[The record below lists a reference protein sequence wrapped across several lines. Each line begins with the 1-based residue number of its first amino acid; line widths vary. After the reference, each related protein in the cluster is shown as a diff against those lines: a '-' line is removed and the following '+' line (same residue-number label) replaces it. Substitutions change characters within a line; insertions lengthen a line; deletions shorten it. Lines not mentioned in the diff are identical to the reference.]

1 MRVLIVCPQLPPDK
15 GVGTVRMASLS
26 RYLISAG
33 IEVHA
38 LTNSKSVS
46 SGRLEGVE
54 YHFVDA
60 VSEENGFFRYYNE
73 NRVRYVSAFYSL
85 CRCPSCK
92 SKENIY
98 PVCNNAK
105 KENQGLTQCGSV
117 CHDKAGDSRG
127 TGFFFDIV
135 VVSGGPFFTF
145 EIAVSAKKIGVPC
158 VLDFRDPWIFDY
170 RGASSFFSIK
180 SLAGRLIQLP
190 QERRAVSAAT
200 AVVTVTPGWLA
211 MFRRFYPLCKNKF
224 FLIENGYDDVLLK
237 QLRLP
242 EYIPGSAL
250 RLAVFGK
257 TFYYTE
263 KYSEMFVSAMK
274 KHGNVSLLQIGEREP
289 AADALLKKYSVP
301 QDTIETTGFMDYKD
315 GVRVLNTADAL
326 LIIDIRAPIRV
337 VMCVRQKMTSYQR
350 YVLFLRR
357 VTKKQSPGVPS
368 VFREAE
374 AMRHGWICLRIFP
387 ENPNGV
393 FLRHHI
399 RQFFCQNFF
408 CILCLYCRP
417 PDICLCR
424 RR

>member
-170 RGASSFFSIK
+170 RGASGFFSIK

-289 AADALLKKYSVP
+289 AADALLKKYSMP

-326 LIIDIRAPIRV
+326 LIIDVRRSAIGTKIYDYLYLGKPVIYVGPVKSAIADMVRAYPRG
-337 VMCVRQKMTSYQR
+337 
-350 YVLFLRR
+350 YVCSSENDILSALCAVFEARD
-357 VTKKQSPGVPS
+357 KKAKPWC
-368 VFREAE
+368 AE
-374 AMRHGWICLRIFP
+374 RFSRSRSNAAWLDLLK
-387 ENPNGV
+387 N
-393 FLRHHI
+393 LS
-399 RQFFCQNFF
+399 
-408 CILCLYCRP
+408 
-417 PDICLCR
+417 
-424 RR
+424 